1 MLLPTACKKLW
12 ICQVLHFIVSQD
24 ISPIGNKVPYREFYW
39 NADHEFYSRLGIVK
53 SKPVWSA
60 DKFVRKLMLL
70 PKNESSLEKKQFQ

>member
-24 ISPIGNKVPYREFYW
+24 ISPIENKVPDREFYW

-53 SKPVWSA
+53 SKPV
-60 DKFVRKLMLL
+60 
-70 PKNESSLEKKQFQ
+70 